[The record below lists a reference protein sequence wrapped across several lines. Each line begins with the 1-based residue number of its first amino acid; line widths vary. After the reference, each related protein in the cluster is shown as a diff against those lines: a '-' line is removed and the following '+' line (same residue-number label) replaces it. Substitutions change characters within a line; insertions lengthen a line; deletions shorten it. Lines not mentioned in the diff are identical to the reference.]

1 MQKLGTWMTTM
12 APTQRGIALAE
23 TPQEDGT
30 DFDAQTAARICWHY
44 FKEGQTQEVIAQR
57 LGMTRKRVNRLIA
70 QALGTG
76 LVQISIDSR
85 FAACMELE
93 TRLAEKYR
101 LNRAIVVPSP
111 GPEFDVRA
119 TVGAAAGQFLSE
131 HLGASETLAIAWGG
145 TIAAA
150 AQNVRRRQDGG
161 NIVIS
166 LLGGLAASGPVNP
179 YDNAAMMARALGAT
193 CRYVTAPMIAD
204 SKQLRDALLRSAPV
218 AGVLASI
225 AKADMALLSA
235 IDLTERSKALEY
247 GVISRATWK
256 SLRAAGSVGDIA
268 GNYLARTGELTTH
281 PMAELVVKPRLEDV
295 RSIRQLVLAAGGKH
309 KAPLI
314 RAGILAQLCH
324 VLITDEDAA
333 RELVG

>member
-1 MQKLGTWMTTM
+1 MPPAQRNP
-12 APTQRGIALAE
+12 APAD
-23 TPQEDGT
+23 TPQEDGA
-30 DFDAQTAARICWHY
+30 DFDAQTAARVCWHY
-44 FKEGQTQEVIAQR
+44 FKEGQTQEIIAQR

-76 LVQISIDSR
+76 LVQITIDSR
-85 FAACMELE
+85 FAPCTELE
-93 TRLAEKYR
+93 ARLADKYR
-101 LNRAIVVPSP
+101 LRRAIVVPSP
-111 GPEFDVRA
+111 EPEIDVRSV
-119 TVGAAAGQFLSE
+119 VGAAAGQFLSE
-131 HLGASETLAIAWGG
+131 HLAAGETLAIAWGG

-150 AQNVRRRQDGG
+150 AQNVRRRPNSD
-161 NIVIS
+161 NTVIS
-166 LLGGLAASGPVNP
+166 LVGGLAASGPINP

-193 CRYVTAPMIAD
+193 CRYVTAPMVAD
-204 SKQLRDALLRSAPV
+204 SKELRDALQTSAPV

-225 AKADMALLSA
+225 ARADMALLSA

-247 GVISRATWK
+247 GVISRSTWK

-268 GNYLARTGELTTH
+268 GHYLHATGELTTH

-295 RSIRQLVLAAGGKH
+295 RSIRRLVLAAGGKH
-309 KAPLI
+309 KVPII

-333 RELVG
+333 RELVGH